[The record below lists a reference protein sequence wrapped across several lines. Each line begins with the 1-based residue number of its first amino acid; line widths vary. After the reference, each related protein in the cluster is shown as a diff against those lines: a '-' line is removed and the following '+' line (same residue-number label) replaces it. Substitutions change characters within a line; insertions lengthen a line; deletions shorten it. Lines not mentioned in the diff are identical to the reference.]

1 MAEVTDGISYAD
13 WLQGAE
19 SGDWT
24 TEATAAYQMVVLY
37 DHEGRAQRVRGS
49 SVPGML
55 AKTRQDANGNTIAAF
70 YGENPA

>member
-1 MAEVTDGISYAD
+1 
-13 WLQGAE
+13 
-19 SGDWT
+19 
-24 TEATAAYQMVVLY
+24 
-37 DHEGRAQRVRGS
+37 VRGS